1 MKGMTPVLK
10 FLKQYGQWLF
20 WLGPILVIVGLSA
33 GVVAGWGSIP
43 VGIAIAG
50 GAVIGA
56 WLLWA
61 SSANPG
67 FWGRRS
73 TQSGTN
79 AFVATL
85 SVLVILGLVN
95 FLGTRYVQRIDLT
108 ENQQFTLA
116 PETQQVVRNLQR
128 PVKVVV
134 FDKQPN
140 PTLRT
145 LLEQY
150 RKLGNQFSFE
160 FIDPDAKPSQAAA
173 FNLQNGEYGLL
184 FLQSGDRKQFL
195 QNIQA
200 EKLSESRLTNSLQ
213 QISSDRQSKIYFL
226 QGHGEHP
233 LEQTQQGGYSQAVA
247 FLQEKNFTSEPLNL
261 VEQKTVPQD
270 AAVVVV
276 AGARQALFEGEVKAL
291 TEYLD
296 RGGSV
301 MLLIDPNTDPKLD
314 SLLKGW
320 GVSLDNRVVI
330 NASQQQIADLGPAA
344 VVVSQYGE
352 HPITKEFGNRYSFFL
367 QARAVDAKPEGDT
380 KVTPLLSTTQ
390 QSWAESDLKDPNLQF
405 NPERDRPGPL
415 TLGFALSRP
424 VKSTDNKPA
433 DAQKTKPEARL
444 VVVGNSIFAID
455 GFFDKYLN
463 GDVFLN
469 TMSWLSKRDDQVL
482 SIRPKETKN
491 RRINLNNQQ
500 ASLVSWSAI
509 GGLPFLAFTTA
520 IYLWWRRR

>member
-1 MKGMTPVLK
+1 MK
-10 FLKQYGQWLF
+10 FLRQYGRSLF
-20 WLGPILVIVGLSA
+20 WLGPILVVVGLSA
-33 GVVAGWGSIP
+33 GVVAGWGAVP

-50 GAVIGA
+50 GVLTGIG
-56 WLLWA
+56 LLFA
-61 SSANPG
+61 SSATPG

-73 TQSGTN
+73 TQSSTN
-79 AFVATL
+79 ALVATL

-95 FLGTRYVQRIDLT
+95 FLGARYVQRIDLT

-140 PTLRT
+140 ATLRT

-150 RKLGNQFSFE
+150 RKLGDKFSFE
-160 FIDPDAKPSQAAA
+160 FVDPDAKPSQAAA

-195 QNIQA
+195 QNVQT
-200 EKLSESRLTNSLQ
+200 EKLSESRLTNGLQ
-213 QISSDRQSKIYFL
+213 QISADRQSKVYFL

-233 LEQTQQGGYSQAVA
+233 LEQAQQGGYAQAVA

-270 AAVVVV
+270 ASVVVV
-276 AGARQALFEGEVKAL
+276 AGAKQALFEGEVKAL

-296 RGGSV
+296 RGGST

-314 SLLKGW
+314 SLLKDW
-320 GVSLDNRVVI
+320 NVSLDSRVVI
-330 NASQQQIADLGPAA
+330 NASQQQIAGLGAAA
-344 VVVSQYGE
+344 VVVNQYGE
-352 HPITKEFGNRYSFFL
+352 HPITKEFGNRYSFFPL
-367 QARAVDAKPEGDT
+367 ARAVDAKPAGEI
-380 KVTPLLSTTQ
+380 KVIPLLSTTQ
-390 QSWAESDLKDPNLQF
+390 QTWAESDVKDSNLQF
-405 NPERDRPGPL
+405 NPDRDRPGPL

-424 VKSTDNKPA
+424 VKTAAPA
-433 DAQKTKPEARL
+433 SQPETQKSKPEARL
-444 VVVGNSIFAID
+444 VVIGNSAFAVD

-469 TMSWLSKRDDQVL
+469 AISWLSKRDDQVL
-482 SIRPKETKN
+482 SIRPKEIKN

-500 ASLVSWSAI
+500 ASLVSWTAI
-509 GGLPFLAFTTA
+509 GVLPFLAFTTA